1 MLLRPVRHVAVF
13 ALLSGLGTLAADVDA
28 SIGSVLGF
36 PFRWIGG
43 QLVGGGVDKLKG
55 PTAKAVADVD
65 ARLTAHEVRLEG
77 MARDLLVDAKGKVLE
92 TVSAVDNTL
101 EARLLQIKTDADDS
115 VDRALSQVDRVL
127 SVNLM
132 RAEGVGQKLIHD
144 AGKELR
150 VSLDR
155 LDTVLRDRSADVE
168 RIGHDWIEHV
178 DDVLESRIEQ
188 LDEVAGRRLGN
199 VDVIATKQRLAFE
212 KSALQVVALAGI
224 VVFVVA
230 ALKRAS
236 QAYEALL
243 RDPRLASARGT
254 QRSLLLA
261 GAIGAA
267 LRGPLVATL
276 AGVALLYGVYRWLPL
291 GAEQE
296 AREAVAMHMRELDAS
311 VARLDYTGA
320 RFHASH
326 LPYLAPHEA
335 ARGAALADK
344 VGLLRDLIARPTL
357 LATREAVQAFQA
369 RLDALEPVLGPRPD
383 PDLLVM
389 RAIVRWALGDTR
401 ADEHV
406 AASLSARALGLGAR
420 GFALAPLARAYVE
433 VYLDAPS
440 SLDRGWSRDHATRE
454 EMRDALARAAP
465 IAAGSPFAAAAELAT
480 QMRRLVHRQ
489 NAHYLALVEAHVLA
503 VAESQ
508 RRPGGAELR
517 AALACRSAEAAA
529 IVTAWREFDAA
540 LLRLPDRLALHAF
553 HLNDAILTRASA
565 FAAAPEALSIPVR
578 LEEIPAR
585 PETRE
590 LRLTLAPAR
599 VAWVRRYRA
608 LLAGPLRPI
617 VEFEETER
625 FRTWE
630 RWAVEFEQASLA
642 RALAASET
650 VRVDATWRLAL
661 AASALALYVDSD
673 GRRLPYAR
681 RVSEGV
687 SSTPPPA
694 FLRRTPDAPRSLEE
708 LLQRRGP
715 RLI

>member
-55 PTAKAVADVD
+55 PAAKAVADVD

-77 MARDLLVDAKGKVLE
+77 MARGLLVDAKGQVLE
-92 TVSAVDNTL
+92 TVAAVDNTL
-101 EARLLQIKTDADDS
+101 EARLLQIKADADDS
-115 VDRALSQVDRVL
+115 VDRALSRVDRVL
-127 SVNLM
+127 SGNLM
-132 RAEGVGQKLIHD
+132 RAEGIGQRLIHD

-155 LDTVLRDRSADVE
+155 VDSLLRDRSADVE

-188 LDEVAGRRLGN
+188 LDELAGRRLGN

-212 KSALQVVALAGI
+212 KSALEVVALAGI
-224 VVFVVA
+224 VVLVVA
-230 ALKRAS
+230 ALKRMS

-243 RDPRLASARGT
+243 GDPRLANARGT
-254 QRSLLLA
+254 QRSLLIA

-276 AGVALLYGVYRWLPL
+276 AGVAILYGVYRWLPM

-296 AREAVAMHMRELDAS
+296 AREADAS

-344 VGLLRDLIARPTL
+344 VGLLRDLVARPTL
-357 LATREAVQAFQA
+357 LATRDAVQVFEA
-369 RLDALEPVLGPRPD
+369 RLDALEPALGPRPD

-389 RAIVRWALGDTR
+389 RAIVRWELGDTR

-406 AASLSARALGLGAR
+406 AASLGARALGLGAR

-440 SLDRGWSRDHATRE
+440 SLDGGWSRDRATRE

-465 IAAGSPFAAAAELAT
+465 IAAGSPFLAAAELAT
-480 QMRRLVHRQ
+480 QMRRLVHTQ

-508 RRPGGAELR
+508 RRPGGAEQR
-517 AALACRSAEAAA
+517 SALACRSAEAAA
-529 IVTAWREFDAA
+529 IVAAWRDFDAA
-540 LLRLPDRLALHAF
+540 LLRLPDRLALGAF

-565 FAAAPEALSIPVR
+565 FAAAPESLSLPVR

-585 PETRE
+585 PETRA
-590 LRLTLAPAR
+590 LRLALAPAR
-599 VAWVRRYRA
+599 VAWARRYRA
-608 LLAGPLRPI
+608 LFAGPLRPI
-617 VEFEETER
+617 VEFEEAER
-625 FRTWE
+625 FRAWE

-642 RALAASET
+642 RALAAT
-650 VRVDATWRLAL
+650 DDARVDASWRLAL
-661 AASALALYVDSD
+661 AASALALYVDS
-673 GRRLPYAR
+673 GGKRLPYAGQ
-681 RVSEGV
+681 VSEGV
-687 SSTPPPA
+687 SPTPPPA
-694 FLRRTPDAPRSLEE
+694 FLRRTPDAPRGLEE